1 MLQRERIQLALE
13 LNLYTQ
19 IHVFLFFTE
28 AGPTKSDV
36 PLGNR
41 VYKYELIDD
50 NTRLANPTLF
60 LHLPAWPDD
69 SHVGGM
75 IGIGPDNNVYLV
87 VGDQRPTAF
96 SRVDHPDS
104 QTKAQNYV
112 NGLDPD
118 GRAGILQ
125 ITQDGGVV
133 GSAGVL
139 GDEHPLNKYY
149 AYGIKNSFGIHL
161 W

>member
-1 MLQRERIQLALE
+1 M
-13 LNLYTQ
+13 
-19 IHVFLFFTE
+19 
-28 AGPTKSDV
+28 
-36 PLGNR
+36 GNR

-60 LHLPAWPDD
+60 LDLPSWPDD

-104 QTKAQNYV
+104 QIKAQNYV

-118 GRAGILQ
+118 GRAGILR

-139 GDEHPLNKYY
+139 GDAHPLNKYY
-149 AYGIKNSFGIHL
+149 AYGIKNSFGFDFDPITGNL
-161 W
+161 WDTENGPTFGD